1 MATGDRTDL
10 LERQRHDRHRGLGLT
25 DDDVLRMYET
35 MLLARR
41 LDERMWILN
50 RSGQASF
57 VISCQG
63 HEATQ
68 VGAAW
73 ALDRERDWV
82 YPYYRDVGLVLH
94 LGLSP
99 RHLMLALLGKAEDP
113 SSGGRQMPNHFASP
127 EHRIAPQSSVVGTQ
141 IPQAAGTALASK
153 LRGDGA
159 VTLVTFGEGATAQ
172 GDFHEGL
179 NFASIHKLPVIFLC
193 ENNGYAISVPVEKQ
207 VASADVAD
215 RALAYDMPGVTADGN
230 DPLEVYR
237 VTREAVDR
245 ARAGEGPT
253 LIEAKTYRLLAH
265 SSDDD
270 DSAYRSREEVEAWR
284 KKDPIPRFAAYL
296 KENALIDDQGLQEM
310 EERVRQAVDDATD
323 YAQQAPY
330 PRAESLLD
338 HVYGE

>member
-1 MATGDRTDL
+1 MATGHRTDL
-10 LERQRHDRHRGLGLT
+10 LERQGHDRHGKLGLT
-25 DDDVLRMYET
+25 DEDVLQIYEA

-50 RSGQASF
+50 RGGQASF

-63 HEATQ
+63 QEAAQ

-82 YPYYRDVGLVLH
+82 YPYYRDVGLVLV
-94 LGLSP
+94 LGVTP
-99 RHLMLALLGKAEDP
+99 RELMLALLGKAEDP
-113 SSGGRQMPNHFASP
+113 ASGGRQMPNHFSSP
-127 EHRIAPQSSVVGTQ
+127 ERRIAPQSSVVGTQ

-153 LRGDGA
+153 IRGDGA
-159 VTLVTFGEGATAQ
+159 VTLVTFGEGATAE

-179 NFASIHKLPVIFLC
+179 NFAAIHKVPAVFLC
-193 ENNGYAISVPVEKQ
+193 ENNRYAISVPVEKE
-207 VASADVAD
+207 VSVPDVAD
-215 RALAYDMPGVTADGN
+215 RALAYGIPGVAVDGN

-237 VTREAVDR
+237 ATREAVER

-270 DSAYRSREEVEAWR
+270 DSGYRPREEVEAWK

-296 KENALIDDQGLQEM
+296 KEQGLIDHGGLQAM
-310 EERVRQAVDDATD
+310 EERIRQIVDDATD
-323 YAQQAPY
+323 YAEQAPY
-330 PRAESLLD
+330 PRAEHLLD
-338 HVYGE
+338 HVYGD